1 MSDAFNTAEEE
12 LAFILGNDTSNDDND
27 VGASLSAFDDDDE
40 DANANATLFADY
52 DTYGALQEETTAEEY
67 YYGNLTS
74 LASPVKQHG
83 FGTATAANS
92 DFMSQDI
99 SHSLSPEPALE
110 DNDGY
115 VDMSHPSIIPTI
127 SRMVSL
133 SPTPEDSAPS
143 YKQATS
149 SFFFDINNSE
159 QQLQTSISSSN
170 LLMSQAL
177 NTTTNNNSSSYND
190 PPVMSSLLPQAELD
204 AFKIDLNNPNF
215 DSMMANYETTNIN
228 SIMGGGVNT
237 TNTTSAN
244 FTTSELQDLLG
255 QFHPT
260 LTFATNNNN
269 NSQYQQYYQ
278 PSKLSTS
285 VGGLY
290 GDLFAQATTATVAG
304 PPLPPPYADLFTQAT
319 ANNDTYAKSS
329 SPSNNTP
336 NSEPKAKRTKSNNNN
351 NKEHAPKLL
360 NTYIA
365 PEVHKPITPPLILQ
379 GSTTSQSSKLNN
391 RSRPLR
397 KRKVPQ
403 ELLDFTTLLDFSAT
417 ATATSS
423 NASSGLAANGS
434 GANDRIGNLISPRMF
449 EELVLA
455 KETDGNVLNR

>member
-52 DTYGALQEETTAEEY
+52 DKYGALQEETTAEEY

-74 LASPVKQHG
+74 LASPVKQHHG
-83 FGTATAANS
+83 FGTVAAAANS

-159 QQLQTSISSSN
+159 QLLQTSTSSSN

-177 NTTTNNNSSSYND
+177 NTTTNNSSSYND

-215 DSMMANYETTNIN
+215 DSMMANYETTTIN
-228 SIMGGGVNT
+228 SIMGGGGVNT
-237 TNTTSAN
+237 TNTSAN

-290 GDLFAQATTATVAG
+290 GDLFAQATTATAAG

-319 ANNDTYAKSS
+319 ANDTYSKSS
-329 SPSNNTP
+329 PLNNTP
-336 NSEPKAKRTKSNNNN
+336 NSEPKAKSNSINN

-365 PEVHKPITPPLILQ
+365 PEVHKPITPSLILQ
-379 GSTTSQSSKLNN
+379 GSTSSQSSKLN

-417 ATATSS
+417 SATSS

-455 KETDGNVLNR
+455 KEIDGNVLNR